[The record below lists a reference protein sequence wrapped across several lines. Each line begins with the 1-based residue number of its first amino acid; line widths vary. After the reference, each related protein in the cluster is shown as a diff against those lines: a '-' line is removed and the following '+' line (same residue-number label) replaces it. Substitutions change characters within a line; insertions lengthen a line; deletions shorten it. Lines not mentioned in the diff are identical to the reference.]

1 MDKWLDNPWFL
12 RGVALLLAFLLFA
25 SVPKT
30 DPDKPGNIN
39 VPSNENTELIS
50 EVPVKSY
57 YDSENLVVTGIPETV
72 DVTIQGP
79 RNIVQQ
85 AKALRDFEVY
95 VDLTELEMGEHQI
108 QINIRDISERLTVT
122 IDPSNI
128 TVSIQERVTKEYQVD
143 AEFNS
148 AMIADGFISG
158 AASIKPEK
166 VKITG
171 AKDVV
176 DRISYVKANVNVGE
190 KTREAIAKGAE
201 VLVLDKDMNK
211 LDVTVDPRVVEVT
224 IPVERS
230 SKKVPIDIIPK
241 GNPPEG
247 VTIDSMTL
255 DVEEATITAKPDILA
270 EVKKV
275 RVEVDISNITED
287 SEVTLP
293 VIISNG
299 VVEVSPQ
306 TAKLTIKVKRQEEV
320 TISDIPINVS
330 GQTEDQEIQ
339 FINPVNGRTSLQASG
354 QTGVVESLEPSNF
367 ELLIDISGLVEGEHS
382 VDIQVSAPDEISWK
396 LASQKA
402 NISITKKET

>member
-12 RGVALLLAFLLFA
+12 RGVALLLAFLLFS

-50 EVPVKSY
+50 DVPVKSY
-57 YDSENLVVTGIPETV
+57 YDSENLVVTGVPETV

-128 TVSIQERVTKEYQVD
+128 TVSIQERVTKDYPVD

-148 AMIADGFISG
+148 TMIADGFISG
-158 AASIKPEK
+158 AASIKPAK

-176 DRISYVKANVNVGE
+176 DRISYVKANVNIGE
-190 KTREAIAKGAE
+190 KTREAISQGAE

-211 LDVTVDPRVVEVT
+211 LDVIVEPRVVEVT

-241 GNPPEG
+241 GTPPEG
-247 VTIDSMTL
+247 VTIESITSDI
-255 DVEEATITAKPDILA
+255 EEATITASPDILA
-270 EVKKV
+270 DVKKV
-275 RVEVDISNITED
+275 RVEVDVSNITED

-293 VIISNG
+293 IIISNG

-306 TAKLTIKVKRQEEV
+306 TAKLTVKVKKQEEV

-330 GQTEDQEIQ
+330 GQADDLEIE
-339 FINPVNGRTSLQASG
+339 FIDPVNGRTSVQASG
-354 QTGVVESLEPSNF
+354 QTELVESLEPTNF

>member
-12 RGVALLLAFLLFA
+12 RAVALLLAFLLFS
-25 SVPKT
+25 SVPET
-30 DPDKPGNIN
+30 DPNKPGNIN

-79 RNIVQQ
+79 RTIVQQ

-128 TVSIQERVTKEYQVD
+128 TVSIQERVTKEYKVD

-148 AMIADGFISG
+148 EMIADGFISG
-158 AASIKPEK
+158 APSIKPGK
-166 VKITG
+166 VQITG

-176 DRISYVKANVNVGE
+176 DRISYVKANVNMGE
-190 KTREAIAKGAE
+190 RTQESLSKDAE

-211 LDVTVDPRVVEVT
+211 LDVTVEPKTVEVT

-230 SKKVPIDIIPK
+230 SKTVPIDIISK
-241 GNPPEG
+241 GSPPEG
-247 VTIDSMTL
+247 VTIDSMTTN
-255 DVEEATITAKPDILA
+255 VQEATITASPDIL
-270 EVKKV
+270 EKVEKV
-275 RVEVDISNITED
+275 RVEVDVSEITED
-287 SEVTLP
+287 SEVNLP
-293 VIISNG
+293 IIISNG

-306 TAKLTIKVKRQEEV
+306 MAKVAIKVDKQDEV
-320 TISDIPINVS
+320 TISNIPINVS
-330 GQTEDQEIQ
+330 GQTEDQDIS
-339 FINPVNGRTSLQASG
+339 FINPENGRTSLLASG
-354 QTGVVESLEPSNF
+354 ESDLVKSLEASNF
-367 ELLIDISGLVEGEHS
+367 RLSIDVTGLLEGEHS
-382 VDIQVSAPDEISWK
+382 VDIQVSAPDDIKWK
-396 LASQKA
+396 LSSDKA
-402 NISITKKET
+402 NISIIRKET

>member
-143 AEFNS
+143 AEFNP

-158 AASIKPEK
+158 AASIKPGK

-176 DRISYVKANVNVGE
+176 DRISYVKANVNIGE
-190 KTREAIAKGAE
+190 KTREGISKGAE

-211 LDVTVDPRVVEVT
+211 LNVIVDPRVVEVT

-241 GNPPEG
+241 GSPPEG
-247 VTIDSMTL
+247 VTIDSISS
-255 DVEEATITAKPDILA
+255 DVEEATITASPDILA

-275 RVEVDISNITED
+275 RVEVDVSNITED

-293 VIISNG
+293 IIISNG

-306 TAKLTIKVKRQEEV
+306 TAKLTIKVKKQEEV
-320 TISDIPINVS
+320 TISDIPINIA
-330 GQTEDQEIQ
+330 GQSEDLEIQ
-339 FINPVNGRTSLQASG
+339 FINPVNGLTSLQASG
-354 QTGVVESLEPSNF
+354 QTELVNALQPSNF

>member
-85 AKALRDFEVY
+85 AKALRDFEVF

-148 AMIADGFISG
+148 TMIEDGFISG
-158 AASIKPEK
+158 AADIKPGK

-171 AKDVV
+171 AKDEV
-176 DRISYVKANVNVGE
+176 DKISYVKANVNIGE
-190 KTREAIAKGAE
+190 KTREAITKGAE

-247 VTIDSMTL
+247 VTIDSISS
-255 DVEEATITAKPDILA
+255 DVEEATITASPGILA

-275 RVEVDISNITED
+275 RVEVDVSNVTED

-293 VIISNG
+293 IIISNG

-306 TAKLTIKVKRQEEV
+306 MAKLSIKVTKQEEV

-330 GQTEDQEIQ
+330 GQNEEQEIQ
-339 FINPVNGRTSLQASG
+339 FINPENGRTSLQASG
-354 QTGVVESLEPSNF
+354 ETELVESLEASNF

-382 VDIQVSAPDEISWK
+382 VDIQVTAPDEISWK

>member
-12 RGVALLLAFLLFA
+12 RGVALLLAFLLFS

-39 VPSNENTELIS
+39 VPSNEDTELIS

-57 YDSENLVVTGIPETV
+57 YDSENLVVSGVPATV
-72 DVTIQGP
+72 DITIQGP

-128 TVSIQERVTKEYQVD
+128 TVSIQERVTKEYKVD

-148 AMIADGFISG
+148 ELIADGFISG
-158 AASIKPEK
+158 APSIKPGK

-171 AKDVV
+171 AKDVI
-176 DRISYVKANVNVGE
+176 DRISYVKANVNMGE
-190 KTREAIAKGAE
+190 RTQESLSKDAE

-211 LDVTVDPRVVEVT
+211 LDVTVEPKTVEVT

-230 SKKVPIDIIPK
+230 SKTVPIDIVSQ
-241 GNPPEG
+241 GTPPEG
-247 VTIDSMTL
+247 VTISSMTTNIN
-255 DVEEATITAKPDILA
+255 EATITASP
-270 EVKKV
+270 EVLEKVEKV
-275 RVEVDISNITED
+275 RVEVDVSDITED
-287 SEVTLP
+287 TEVDLP

-306 TAKLTIKVKRQEEV
+306 MAKVTIKVDKQDEV
-320 TISDIPINVS
+320 TISNIPIDVS
-330 GQTEDQEIQ
+330 GQTEDHEIN
-339 FINPVNGRTSLQASG
+339 FINPENGWTSLLASG
-354 QTGVVESLEPSNF
+354 ESNLVTSLEPSDF
-367 ELLIDISGLVEGEHS
+367 RLSIDVTGLNEGEHS
-382 VDIQVSAPDEISWK
+382 VDIQVSAPDDINWELS
-396 LASQKA
+396 AEKA
-402 NISITKKET
+402 NISITRKDT